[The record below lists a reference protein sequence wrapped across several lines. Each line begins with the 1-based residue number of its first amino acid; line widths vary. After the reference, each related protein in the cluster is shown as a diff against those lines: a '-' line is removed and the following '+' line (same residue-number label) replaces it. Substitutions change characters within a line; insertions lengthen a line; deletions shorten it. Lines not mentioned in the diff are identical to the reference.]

1 MSGKGNVGSTLIIV
15 AQLIYNSSYGHPF
28 NRGGSL
34 MTSYGT
40 ISDMWGSN
48 QAATF
53 VVPTQ
58 LQTNP
63 MIYALSCKPDGCK
76 MYFNDPTIVR
86 ASSAFNSAAYETDV
100 WMRFWTTNSL
110 GELRLYEGSMP
121 DAQRIEI
128 FNTLKSK
135 WGIP

>member
-1 MSGKGNVGSTLIIV
+1 
-15 AQLIYNSSYGHPF
+15 
-28 NRGGSL
+28 

-40 ISDMWGSN
+40 IADGWGTN
-48 QAATF
+48 QATTF

-76 MYFNDPTIVR
+76 MYFNDPTVVR
-86 ASSAFNSAAYETDV
+86 ASSTFNSAAYETDV